1 MSYELIAILATS
13 ALELAAALAGFIY
26 PGRQGRYTAE
36 HMAVTNRYLADQV
49 AVVGQRLADQMT
61 LMGQRLG
68 EQAVNLAEQ
77 VQSTRQDLEAQLRR
91 NAYLQTLMHDWNA
104 DRLKEILALIQKGE
118 L

>member
-26 PGRQGRYTAE
+26 LGRQGRYTAE
-36 HMAVTNRYLADQV
+36 HMAVTNRYLADQIT
-49 AVVGQRLADQMT
+49 VVGQRLS
-61 LMGQRLG
+61 
-68 EQAVNLAEQ
+68 EQTANLAEQ
-77 VQSTRQDLEAQLRR
+77 VKSTRQDLEAQLRR

-104 DRLKEILALIQKGE
+104 DRFKEILALLQKGE

>member
-26 PGRQGRYTAE
+26 LGRQGRYTAE
-36 HMAVTNRYLADQV
+36 HMAVTNRYLADQIT
-49 AVVGQRLADQMT
+49 VV
-61 LMGQRLG
+61 GQRLG
-68 EQAVNLAEQ
+68 EQTAHLADE
-77 VQSTRQDLEAQLRR
+77 VKANRQDLEAQLRR

-104 DRLKEILALIQKGE
+104 DRLKEILALMQKGE